1 MTMKVNDTAVTECNE
16 KIKTKERDIKSRDDK
31 RHIVS
36 RLSHEKGK
44 SSIKSGGRWC
54 RPRR

>member
-1 MTMKVNDTAVTECNE
+1 MKLKDKESNIQEEELVEDKVRDL
-16 KIKTKERDIKSRDDK
+16 KKERQRK
-31 RHIVS
+31 RQLVM

-54 RPRR
+54 QPQR